1 MSFLKRGSAAVE
13 AVARADAQTEAR
25 KDAASQFKIK
35 RFWMKNDTET
45 RITFLDGTLTSDN
58 LLDTVIYNEHQVN
71 KDGHWRNWF
80 PCTEDVDNSEPC
92 PICEQGDGYRPSLV
106 AVFTVIDHSVW
117 KDNKGSTHQ
126 YQKQLYVCK
135 REAFKLLQKLA
146 VKRGGLE
153 GCTFDVM
160 RSGERS
166 LSAGNNFDFCEKETL
181 LEIKDKYSLE
191 DVSPIDYDEAIPY
204 LSPAKL
210 QALGFGA
217 SGSATP
223 GTGNNSKTHKAPTNP
238 VNYDSDI

>member
-1 MSFLKRGSAAVE
+1 MSFLKRGDAART
-13 AVARADAQTEAR
+13 AVAQADAQTEAR
-25 KDAASQFKIK
+25 KSASSGTK

-45 RITFLDGTLTSDN
+45 RITFLDGTLTPDN
-58 LLDTVIYNEHQVN
+58 LLDTVIYNEHQVK

-106 AVFTVIDHSVW
+106 AVFTVIDHSTW
-117 KDNKGSTHQ
+117 KDNKGNIHQ

-181 LEIKDKYSLE
+181 VEIQAKYGLE
-191 DVSPIDYDEAIPY
+191 DVAPIDYEEAIPY
-204 LSPAKL
+204 LSPSKL
-210 QALGFGA
+210 QDLGFGTA
-217 SGSATP
+217 GTINP
-223 GTGNNSKTHKAPTNP
+223 GTGGNSKTHSAPKSS